1 MISVRNGTWLQIHV
15 SMQMVKY
22 IFKTKGLVL
31 KIREYFLPHSQCYKH
46 VKNILAFPDIIT
58 LFRWSGDWE
67 NLRVSFKGETCF
79 VSLLEMVYVSYF
91 VGRDISV
98 VIATRYGLDGPGIE
112 SRWERNFPQLS
123 RPALVPTQPALQWVL
138 GLSWRWR
145 AAEAWRWLLAPPSA
159 VGHERVD
166 LYLYSPYGPYGLYR
180 ASVPVQGCTLP
191 LPLPLY
197 NHIDFISLYFYWCCW
212 YRVAPSLPIP
222 AFLK

>member
-112 SRWERNFPQLS
+112 SRWGRNFPHPS
-123 RPALVPTQPALQWVL
+123 SPALGPTQPPMEWVP
-138 GLSWRWR
+138 GVSRKVKR
-145 AAEAWRWLLAPPSA
+145 PGRGVDHPPPSSA
-159 VGHERVD
+159 EVKERVE
-166 LYLYSPYGPYGLYR
+166 LYLYSTSGP
-180 ASVPVQGCTLP
+180 SWPVIG
-191 LPLPLY
+191 
-197 NHIDFISLYFYWCCW
+197 
-212 YRVAPSLPIP
+212 
-222 AFLK
+222 